1 MVNNQSTCKCANIV
15 TPFARTDDNAKNA
28 DTASKLLSNLLII
41 ILPSGINISRLFIG
55 TSLKALIGKEKP
67 KANLPFY
74 SKFMFWKKSVP
85 KDSGPTYYKRVVV
98 AIRLKGNQKLLLKA
112 FKEVPINNLE
122 MLIPDGRIMI
132 SKFDKS
138 LLAVSAFFALSSVL
152 AKPKYE

>member
-1 MVNNQSTCKCANIV
+1 LETEHTNKTFNSI
-15 TPFARTDDNAKNA
+15 
-28 DTASKLLSNLLII
+28 
-41 ILPSGINISRLFIG
+41 
-55 TSLKALIGKEKP
+55 
-67 KANLPFY
+67 
-74 SKFMFWKKSVP
+74 
-85 KDSGPTYYKRVVV
+85 

-152 AKPKYE
+152 YIIRKA